1 MFDDLILMFEGIPWW
16 QILIASILA
25 FIPVFIWVSIFVRRK
40 QHSPKSLIKV
50 FLLGTLTVLPIL
62 WFQSWLNP
70 YGWIEHNITNVTI
83 GLLATFILVG
93 VTEEIVKMG
102 VVRIAD
108 TSKMKI
114 QTINDAVKFS
124 ILAALGFAFSENI
137 VYFSQVMSS
146 GNLGALFT
154 TVIFR
159 SAFTVCGH
167 LIFSSIFGYFYGVGK
182 FAQPIIEQQ
191 KWTGEKHTFATII
204 NKITRIPKE
213 TVVRYE
219 SLLTGLGIAMGAHA
233 AFNFALQM
241 NRTIEAIIIII
252 IGYGYVHFLMNRKAG
267 HLALAGESGKS
278 LMGKTDEDV
287 VLELVG
293 MWYQNGKY
301 QDVIEIC
308 ERLLMRDP
316 TNKVVQLF
324 KAKALDQAKVSKA
337 VNSVKSLFSENET
350 QSTMSILEELRKKK
364 TEMERIEIIKKNADK
379 LLENKPNTPQTNNS
393 NPQLT

>member
-1 MFDDLILMFEGIPWW
+1 MEDLILMFEGIPWW
-16 QILIASILA
+16 QIVIAVILA
-25 FIPVFIWVSIFVRRK
+25 FIPVFIWISIFIKRK
-40 QHSPKSLIKV
+40 QHSPKSLIKI
-50 FLLGTLTVLPIL
+50 FLLGTFTVLPIL
-62 WFQSWLNP
+62 WFQDLLNP
-70 YGWIEHNITNVTI
+70 YGWIEQNITNVTV
-83 GLLATFILVG
+83 GLIATFVLVG

-108 TSKMKI
+108 ASKIKI

-137 VYFSQVMSS
+137 VYFSQVISS
-146 GNLGALFT
+146 GNLAELFT

-167 LIFSSIFGYFYGVGK
+167 LVFSSIFGYFYGVGK
-182 FAQPIIEQQ
+182 FSQSIIEQQ
-191 KWTGEKHTFATII
+191 AWTGEKHSFATII
-204 NKITRIPKE
+204 NKLTRIPKKNI
-213 TVVRYE
+213 VRYQ
-219 SLLTGLGIAMGAHA
+219 SLLTGLGIAMGMHA

-241 NRTIEAIIIII
+241 NRTIEAIIIIV
-252 IGYGYVHFLMNRKAG
+252 IGYGYVHYLMNRKAG
-267 HLALAGESGKS
+267 HLVLEGENGKS
-278 LMGKTDEDV
+278 LMGKSDEDV

-324 KAKALDQAKVSKA
+324 KAKAMDQAKVSKA
-337 VNSVKSLFSENET
+337 VDSIKSLFSEKET
-350 QSTMSILEELRKKK
+350 QSGASILEELRKKK
-364 TEMERIEIIKKNADK
+364 AEMEKIEIIKKNADK
-379 LLENKPNTPQTNNS
+379 LLENTQPKQNIQ
-393 NPQLT
+393 Q

>member
-1 MFDDLILMFEGIPWW
+1 MEELILMFEGIPWW
-16 QILIASILA
+16 QIVIAAILA
-25 FIPVFIWVSIFVRRK
+25 FIPVFIWISIFIKRK
-40 QHSPKSLIKV
+40 QHSPKTMIKI

-62 WFQSWLNP
+62 KFQDWLNP
-70 YGWIEHNITNVTI
+70 YGWIEQNITNVTL
-83 GLLATFILVG
+83 GFLATFILVG
-93 VTEEIVKMG
+93 ATEEIVKMG

-108 TSKMKI
+108 ASKMKI

-146 GNLGALFT
+146 GNLAELFT
-154 TVIFR
+154 TIIFR

-182 FAQPIIEQQ
+182 FSQPIIEQQ
-191 KWTGEKHTFATII
+191 EWTGEKHTFATIT
-204 NKITRIPKE
+204 NKLTRIPKK
-213 TVVRYE
+213 TIVRYE
-219 SLLTGLGIAMGAHA
+219 SLLTGLGIAMGMHA

-241 NRTIEAIIIII
+241 NRTIEAILIIV
-252 IGYGYVHFLMNRKAG
+252 IGFGYVHFLMNRKAG
-267 HLALAGESGKS
+267 HLALTGESEKS
-278 LMGKTDEDV
+278 LMGKSDENV
-287 VLELVG
+287 VLELMG

-337 VNSVKSLFSENET
+337 VNSVKSLFSEGEA
-350 QSTMSILEELRKKK
+350 QSSMSILEELRKKK
-364 TEMERIEIIKKNADK
+364 MEMERIETIKKNADK
-379 LLENKPNTPQTNNS
+379 LLENSKPPI
-393 NPQLT
+393 